1 MRAFSC
7 FLTVLLLLFAPR
19 AAAQLADHY
28 AQANRYYLDAKNDS
42 ALVCLSAALK
52 QTDSIQY
59 ERKTEIL
66 LFRSRVLST
75 LTFFE
80 PAMEDALQAYDIS
93 KRNKNEKFISL
104 SLLSV
109 GKVHYLM
116 YNDSIAEGY
125 MLRAKELAE
134 KKRFRQE
141 LMIIDNAL
149 AQLYSVLERN
159 EECLALAKHSLELAK
174 QLEDTFYIVQNLTL
188 FAAYYI
194 NLNRWTNPIIP
205 EYQFKAKQ
213 YLDEAEQI
221 ASDQHTPLL
230 ILSIYANFVRYYRVE
245 KNYREA
251 LQYVNRVIGMCEPT
265 NYAMLIQ
272 MYDYLV
278 GIYAHLGNENMTINS
293 HQKFHQLMRQQ
304 SDYKLHQSLQEMRVK
319 HDVQE
324 KELEIARQQV
334 EIKQT
339 RFYQWLLVLS
349 TLFALLLSGMF
360 YYVSRLRRKRN
371 KELYR
376 INASKDKLFSIV
388 SHDLKSPVAA
398 QKMATEM
405 MLENFEEMDKP
416 QLLEHIRSFHQA
428 TETQHELLRNLL
440 DWARMQTGQIKY
452 RPTRFS
458 LTELAKEVADIY
470 RLPAQ
475 NKGISIRLEATADC
489 VTLADRSMIHTV
501 LRNLINNA
509 VKFSHRDSQV
519 AVSVTCDGE
528 LARVMVKDS
537 GVGMPAA
544 GEEKILVGTAG
555 EKGSG
560 LGLTICRE
568 MLERNNSRLEIRST
582 EGVGTEIGFGL
593 GV

>member
-272 MYDYLV
+272 MYDYMV

-416 QLLEHIRSFHQA
+416 QLLERIRSFHQA

>member
-1 MRAFSC
+1 MRTFSC

-272 MYDYLV
+272 MYDYMV

-416 QLLEHIRSFHQA
+416 QLLERIRSFHQA

>member
-1 MRAFSC
+1 MG
-7 FLTVLLLLFAPR
+7 
-19 AAAQLADHY
+19 
-28 AQANRYYLDAKNDS
+28 N
-42 ALVCLSAALK
+42 
-52 QTDSIQY
+52 
-59 ERKTEIL
+59 
-66 LFRSRVLST
+66 
-75 LTFFE
+75 
-80 PAMEDALQAYDIS
+80 
-93 KRNKNEKFISL
+93 
-104 SLLSV
+104 
-109 GKVHYLM
+109 G
-116 YNDSIAEGY
+116 
-125 MLRAKELAE
+125 
-134 KKRFRQE
+134 
-141 LMIIDNAL
+141 II
-149 AQLYSVLERN
+149 
-159 EECLALAKHSLELAK
+159 
-174 QLEDTFYIVQNLTL
+174 
-188 FAAYYI
+188 
-194 NLNRWTNPIIP
+194 
-205 EYQFKAKQ
+205 
-213 YLDEAEQI
+213 
-221 ASDQHTPLL
+221 
-230 ILSIYANFVRYYRVE
+230 
-245 KNYREA
+245 
-251 LQYVNRVIGMCEPT
+251 
-265 NYAMLIQ
+265 
-272 MYDYLV
+272 
-278 GIYAHLGNENMTINS
+278 
-293 HQKFHQLMRQQ
+293 
-304 SDYKLHQSLQEMRVK
+304 
-319 HDVQE
+319 
-324 KELEIARQQV
+324 
-334 EIKQT
+334 
-339 RFYQWLLVLS
+339 
-349 TLFALLLSGMF
+349 
-360 YYVSRLRRKRN
+360 SRLRRKRN

-416 QLLEHIRSFHQA
+416 QLLERIRSFHQA

-475 NKGISIRLEATADC
+475 NKGISIRLEAAADC

-509 VKFSHRDSQV
+509 VKFSHRESQV

>member
-272 MYDYLV
+272 MYDYMV

-416 QLLEHIRSFHQA
+416 QLLERIRSFHQA

-509 VKFSHRDSQV
+509 VKFSHRESQV

>member
-1 MRAFSC
+1 MRTFSC

-475 NKGISIRLEATADC
+475 NKDISIRLEATADC
-489 VTLADRSMIHTV
+489 VALADRSMIHTV

>member
-1 MRAFSC
+1 MRTFSC

-416 QLLEHIRSFHQA
+416 QLLERIRSFHQA

-489 VTLADRSMIHTV
+489 VALADRSMIHTV

>member
-1 MRAFSC
+1 MRTFSC

-416 QLLEHIRSFHQA
+416 QLLERIRSFHQA

-475 NKGISIRLEATADC
+475 NKGISIRLEAAADC

-509 VKFSHRDSQV
+509 VKFSHRESQV

>member
-1 MRAFSC
+1 MRTFSC

-416 QLLEHIRSFHQA
+416 QLLERIRSFHQA

-509 VKFSHRDSQV
+509 VKFSHRESQV

-537 GVGMPAA
+537 GVGMPAG

-568 MLERNNSRLEIRST
+568 MLERNNTRLEIRST

>member
-416 QLLEHIRSFHQA
+416 QLLERIRSFHQA

>member
-1 MRAFSC
+1 MRTFSC

-149 AQLYSVLERN
+149 AQLYAVLERN

-230 ILSIYANFVRYYRVE
+230 FLSIYANFVRYYRVE
-245 KNYREA
+245 KNYRKA
-251 LQYVNRVIGMCEPT
+251 LQYVNRIIGMCEPT

-272 MYDYLV
+272 MYDHLV

-416 QLLEHIRSFHQA
+416 QLLERIRSFHQA

-475 NKGISIRLEATADC
+475 NKGISIRLEAAADC

>member
-1 MRAFSC
+1 MRTFSC

-416 QLLEHIRSFHQA
+416 QLLERIRSFHQA

-475 NKGISIRLEATADC
+475 NKGISIRLEAAADC

-544 GEEKILVGTAG
+544 GKEKILVGTAG